1 MELQED
7 SASMHRKTK
16 ILNLFRNKLGRFDS
30 SIERIFVS
38 DVAFF
43 FYMFYVCW
51 IDNYAIENFFLMKLK
66 HDESYIKDFNRK
78 VFFFFREKNFEDWF
92 HSREDFKKIGVQKY
106 VQINSISLNKITYF
120 LNRLYEQK

>member
-78 VFFFFREKNFEDWF
+78 K
-92 HSREDFKKIGVQKY
+92 
-106 VQINSISLNKITYF
+106 YF
-120 LNRLYEQK
+120 LFLEKKTLRIDFIQGKILKKLMYKNMFKLIQSL